1 MSTGQTISDVCVRE
15 RKREREFPFVQR
27 IGREFVHASLHQI
40 LFWESEQY
48 HNNES

>member
-15 RKREREFPFVQR
+15 RKRERVPICSKKRKR
-27 IGREFVHASLHQI
+27 ILYASLHQI

-48 HNNES
+48 HNNEA